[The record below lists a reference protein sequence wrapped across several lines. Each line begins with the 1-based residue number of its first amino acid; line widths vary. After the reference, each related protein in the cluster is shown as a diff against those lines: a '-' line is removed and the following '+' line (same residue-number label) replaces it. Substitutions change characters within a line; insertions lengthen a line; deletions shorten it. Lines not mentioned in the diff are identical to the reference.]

1 MMTILHSCWAEDP
14 QGGSIVT
21 EVGWKSWWNH
31 MAVSPKTW
39 NLACNK
45 RKSIPVIVKTDLET
59 VFVSYLVQELC
70 SKHSS
75 KLWFESYLLWIFWT
89 QFLWYEVLDKQE
101 PHCYNPFVTFSLSL
115 ALTFQDMKFSA
126 CCQPFFTLP
135 ETEWVYMTMQLRQ
148 TDIWIWS
155 YKLHLFAERKLCKPC
170 TLQT

>member
-45 RKSIPVIVKTDLET
+45 RNSIPVIVKTDLET

-75 KLWFESYLLWIFWT
+75 NSDSNHISCKSFEHNFCDMKFLTSKSPIATTHLWLSH
-89 QFLWYEVLDKQE
+89 FLWYLLFKTWNFQLAANHSS
-101 PHCYNPFVTFSLSL
+101 HCLRLSECIWLYN
-115 ALTFQDMKFSA
+115 
-126 CCQPFFTLP
+126 
-135 ETEWVYMTMQLRQ
+135 
-148 TDIWIWS
+148 
-155 YKLHLFAERKLCKPC
+155 
-170 TLQT
+170 